1 MKKVIWFILLILI
14 TSSLA
19 ACKKKE
25 TTDEMNV
32 IDNTEEYVDGSID
45 TGEYTDNTNEE
56 FVDNN
61 ADYFDPS
68 ELYEDDTENTDSDI
82 RGESADNNEENTNI
96 VTREDLKDLLL
107 DDDYGVEIPSKD
119 NLDNFIENTTQTK
132 DNNEESN
139 GNQTEQNNS
148 GNSSSNNSGSS
159 KNGSSKSGSNNK
171 SNKTSKSSKT
181 NPTPTPAPKTTSN
194 QYASISLDGSDV
206 LVKVKVNSIKRGE
219 EAKKVLENV
228 KDEEWKSF
236 AEVTN
241 IGYDLV
247 IVNINVTL
255 PKTIPEYPEECI
267 PDIRVRDINGK
278 LINNEAIFVYVGE
291 LGSYNNSGLTKT
303 YDVVFEIPENV
314 KQYMLQFG
322 TYGKENYTYSVK

>member
-14 TSSLA
+14 TSSLV

-32 IDNTEEYVDGSID
+32 IDNTEEYVDDSID

-119 NLDNFIENTTQTK
+119 NLDNFIENTTQTTE
-132 DNNEESN
+132 NNQENN

-181 NPTPTPAPKTTSN
+181 NPTPTPAPKTKSN

-206 LVKVKVNSIKRGE
+206 LVKIKVNSIKRGK

-247 IVNINVTL
+247 IVNINITL

-278 LINNEAIFVYVGE
+278 LINNEAIYVYVGE
-291 LGSYNNSGLTKT
+291 LGRYNNSGLTKT